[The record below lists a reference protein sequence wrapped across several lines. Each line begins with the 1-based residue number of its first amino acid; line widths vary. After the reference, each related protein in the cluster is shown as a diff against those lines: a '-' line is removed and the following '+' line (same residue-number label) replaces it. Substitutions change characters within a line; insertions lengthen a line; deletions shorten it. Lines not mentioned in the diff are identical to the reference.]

1 MLDWIKTGAA
11 RARILAPVLAIM
23 LAATTAT
30 ADVRP
35 SPLDYHAT
43 VVNGTRTGS
52 SFMIDEGIVVT
63 NAHVLEGRGPGATVK
78 LVIPGAQGRRANATV
93 LAVSHRMDLA
103 LLSVSADF
111 LPVAPSGGA
120 RDGRGRALVAAGTAP
135 RPAGAGTRMTV
146 TGRVSSEKRTLA
158 PYGPG
163 VIARMPGIRRGFSGG
178 PVFDADGRLFGMV
191 TALRPGSSP
200 GVGSDAFI
208 LTADEIRAEARRL
221 LRSL

>member
-1 MLDWIKTGAA
+1 MLDWIRQRRGRT
-11 RARILAPVLAIM
+11 RIIATVLAII
-23 LAATTAT
+23 LAFSTAA

-43 VVNGTRTGS
+43 VVNGALTGS

-63 NAHVLEGRGPGATVK
+63 NAHVLNGRRRGATVK
-78 LVIPGAQGRRANATV
+78 LVVPGARGRRANAV
-93 LAVSHRMDLA
+93 VIAVSHRMDLA
-103 LLSVSADF
+103 LLRVSDDF
-111 LPVAPSGGA
+111 LPVAPAGAA
-120 RDGRGRALVAAGTAP
+120 RDGLGGALVAAGIVP
-135 RPAGAGTRMTV
+135 RATGAGRRMTV
-146 TGRVSSEKRTLA
+146 AGRVSSGKRTVA
-158 PYGPG
+158 PFGPG

-191 TALRPGSSP
+191 AALRPGP
-200 GVGSDAFI
+200 GSEIGNDAFI